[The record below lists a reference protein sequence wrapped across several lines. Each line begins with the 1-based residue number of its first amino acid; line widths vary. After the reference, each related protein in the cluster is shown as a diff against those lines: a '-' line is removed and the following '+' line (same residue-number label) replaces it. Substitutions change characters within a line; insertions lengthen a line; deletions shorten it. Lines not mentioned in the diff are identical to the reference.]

1 MGRNSFQQSARLEY
15 AGALPNVSGRVGEV
29 LDEMGGIDAS
39 HTAGRQR
46 PQHIKDVCH
55 DVYSW
60 RGDYI
65 DPDRRGIVF
74 VPSTTK
80 FEHNGIAGQN
90 LAQNHAGILAWVF
103 GRAPVAHKT
112 PVAVEAIQR
121 IAGLY
126 AIESEIRGRSPEE
139 RREIRNLR
147 SRPLLDSLKQWLE
160 ETLRKLSRKSDT
172 AVAVRYALGRWEALL
187 RYCDNGRLEIDNNA
201 AERALRVVAL
211 GRKNFLFAG
220 SDGGGESAA
229 AMYSLIGTAKLNGLD
244 PESYLRNVLSRI
256 ADHPINRIEELLPWN
271 VAAEAAAHSLHAA

>member
-1 MGRNSFQQSARLEY
+1 MVMQGSNRSMRPGAFRKQPAGHVRRKLYDLQAAHQS
-15 AGALPNVSGRVGEV
+15 
-29 LDEMGGIDAS
+29 
-39 HTAGRQR
+39 
-46 PQHIKDVCH
+46 
-55 DVYSW
+55 
-60 RGDYI
+60 
-65 DPDRRGIVF
+65 
-74 VPSTTK
+74 
-80 FEHNGIAGQN
+80 
-90 LAQNHAGILAWVF
+90 
-103 GRAPVAHKT
+103 
-112 PVAVEAIQR
+112 PVAVEAIER

-126 AIESEIRGRSPEE
+126 AIESEIRGRPPEDQ
-139 RREIRNLR
+139 REIRNLR

-271 VAAEAAAHSLHAA
+271 LAAELAVKSSRAA

>member
-1 MGRNSFQQSARLEY
+1 
-15 AGALPNVSGRVGEV
+15 V
-29 LDEMGGIDAS
+29 
-39 HTAGRQR
+39 
-46 PQHIKDVCH
+46 
-55 DVYSW
+55 
-60 RGDYI
+60 
-65 DPDRRGIVF
+65 RR
-74 VPSTTK
+74 K
-80 FEHNGIAGQN
+80 FYDLQA
-90 LAQNHAGILAWVF
+90 
-103 GRAPVAHKT
+103 AHKS
-112 PVAVEAIQR
+112 PVAVEAIER

-160 ETLRKLSRKSDT
+160 EILVKLSRKSDT
-172 AVAVRYALGRWEALL
+172 ALAVRYALGRWEALL

-271 VAAEAAAHSLHAA
+271 VAAEAATHSLHAA